1 MDRPD
6 DPNTIIFNDL
16 LHSFNLRNNISF
28 QTHISGHTLDLILDE
43 QNESLVKCVKK
54 SLLCRSQSGTSDY
67 LHGGM

>member
-54 SLLCRSQSGTSDY
+54 VTPLQITVWY
-67 LHGGM
+67 K